1 MIRGIYILNDTSLVY
16 SKDYSESELTAELVR
31 FLVSLSEF
39 VKHVDIGEDIE
50 HMDIGPWRLFYTK
63 RDRFTFVALA
73 DKADDIAQINERLS
87 QLVNVFMREF
97 ANLALTN
104 QPLVGLD
111 EKVDEIAVTMVKVAI
126 LGYAG
131 VGKTTT
137 LHLLRGETLPL
148 IHDPTIGVSIKKL
161 PEEVENANIVL
172 WDLAGQSRFSI
183 LWAKMIANA
192 QVVIIVTDSTLE
204 NVLRSKKLVSLVKEE
219 VPDAK
224 IIGIANKQDLPTAL
238 TAERVGQILGIPT
251 YELVAIDI
259 SYRDRLIQIIR
270 KAILEGKRESKSAS
284 GSSSSSASA
293 SQ

>member
-1 MIRGIYILNDTSLVY
+1 MLGEQGNMLFF
-16 SKDYSESELTAELVR
+16 KDYAKSESKADLVE
-31 FLVSLSEF
+31 FLVNLTHFLKTVDLEDKTEF
-39 VKHVDIGEDIE
+39 MNVAVSRIFFAQ
-50 HMDIGPWRLFYTK
+50 RNT
-63 RDRFTFVALA
+63 FTFMFVA
-73 DKADDIAQINERLS
+73 DKADDPAQMDDKMG
-87 QLVNVFMREF
+87 QLVDTFMRDY
-97 ANLALTN
+97 ANLALAN
-104 QPLVGLD
+104 QPLDGYN

-126 LGYAG
+126 LGFAG

-148 IHDPTIGVSIKKL
+148 VHDPTIGVSIKKL

-204 NVLRSKKLVSLVKEE
+204 NVLRSKKLVTLVKDE

-238 TAERVGQILGIPT
+238 TPERVGQILGIPT

-270 KAILEGKRESKSAS
+270 RAILEGKADAKA
-284 GSSSSSASA
+284 A
-293 SQ
+293 

>member
-1 MIRGIYILNDTSLVY
+1 MIRGIYILGQNGNLVY
-16 SKDYSESELTAELVR
+16 NKEYASSESKEA
-31 FLVSLSEF
+31 LVSFLISLAGFLST
-39 VKHVDIGEDIE
+39 VNLQGKIE
-50 HMDIGPWRLFYTK
+50 YMNVASSRFFYTT
-63 RDRFTFVALA
+63 RSEFTFVFIA
-73 DKADDIAQINERLS
+73 DKADDTAQIEERIG
-87 QLVNVFMREF
+87 QLLEVFMRDY
-97 ANLALTN
+97 ANLAAAS
-104 QPLVGLD
+104 QPLDGFD
-111 EKVDEIAVTMVKVAI
+111 AKVDEIAVTMVKVAI
-126 LGYAG
+126 LGFAG

-148 IHDPTIGVSIKKL
+148 VHDPTIGVSIKKL

-204 NVLRSKKLVSLVKEE
+204 NVLRSKKLVTLVKEE
-219 VPDAK
+219 VPDAR

-238 TAERVGQILGIPT
+238 TPERVGQILGIAT

-270 KAILEGKRESKSAS
+270 KAILEGKADTK
-284 GSSSSSASA
+284 G
-293 SQ
+293 

>member
-1 MIRGIYILNDTSLVY
+1 MIRGVYVLGEQGNMIY
-16 SKDYSESELTAELVR
+16 SKDYAKSDSKSIMVE
-31 FLVSLSEF
+31 FLVNLTQFLHS
-39 VKHVDIGEDIE
+39 VDLDEKTE
-50 HMDIGPWRLFYTK
+50 HMNVAISRIFYSQRK
-63 RDRFTFVALA
+63 PFTFMFVA
-73 DKADDIAQINERLS
+73 DKADDASQIEEKMG
-87 QLVNVFMREF
+87 QLVDSFMRDY
-97 ANLALTN
+97 ANLALAN
-104 QPLVGLD
+104 QSLDGFD

-126 LGYAG
+126 LGFAG

-148 IHDPTIGVSIKKL
+148 VHDPTIGVSIKKL

-204 NVLRSKKLVSLVKEE
+204 NVLRSKKLVSLVKDE

-224 IIGIANKQDLPTAL
+224 VIGIANKQDLPTAL
-238 TAERVGQILGIPT
+238 TPERVGQILGIPT

-270 KAILEGKRESKSAS
+270 RAILEGKAEAKSA
-284 GSSSSSASA
+284 
-293 SQ
+293 

>member
-1 MIRGIYILNDTSLVY
+1 VIRSVYVLGEQGNMIY
-16 SKDYSESELTAELVR
+16 SKEYARTDAKENLVE
-31 FLVSLSEF
+31 FLVNLSQF
-39 VKHVDIGEDIE
+39 LKTVDLEEKTE
-50 HMDIGPWRLFYTK
+50 HMNAAITRIFYAK
-63 RDRFTFVALA
+63 RNPFTFMFVA
-73 DKADDIAQINERLS
+73 DKADDATQIDEKMG
-87 QLVNVFMREF
+87 QMVEFFMKDY
-97 ANLALTN
+97 ANLALAN
-104 QPLVGLD
+104 QPLDGFD

-126 LGYAG
+126 LGFAG

-148 IHDPTIGVSIKKL
+148 VHDPTIGVSIKKL

-224 IIGIANKQDLPTAL
+224 VIGIANKQDLPTAL
-238 TAERVGQILGIPT
+238 TPERVGQILGIPT

-259 SYRDRLIQIIR
+259 SYRDRLITIIR
-270 KAILEGKRESKSAS
+270 RAILEGKAEAKA
-284 GSSSSSASA
+284 A
-293 SQ
+293 

>member
-1 MIRGIYILNDTSLVY
+1 MIRSVYVLGDQGNMLY
-16 SKDYSESELTAELVR
+16 SKDYAKSDSKANLVE
-31 FLVSLSEF
+31 FLVNLTHF
-39 VKHVDIGEDIE
+39 LKTVDLENKTEYMNVAVSRIFFA
-50 HMDIGPWRLFYTK
+50 M
-63 RDRFTFVALA
+63 RDTFTFMFIA
-73 DKADDIAQINERLS
+73 DKADDATQIEEKMI
-87 QLVNVFMREF
+87 QLIDSFMRDF
-97 ANLALTN
+97 ANLALAN
-104 QPLVGLD
+104 QPLDGFD

-126 LGYAG
+126 LGFAG

-148 IHDPTIGVSIKKL
+148 VHDPTIGVSIKKL

-204 NVLRSKKLVSLVKEE
+204 NVLRSKKLVTLVKDE

-224 IIGIANKQDLPTAL
+224 VIGIANKQDLPTAL
-238 TAERVGQILGIPT
+238 TPERVGQILGIPT

-270 KAILEGKRESKSAS
+270 RAILEGKAEAKTA
-284 GSSSSSASA
+284 
-293 SQ
+293 

>member
-1 MIRGIYILNDTSLVY
+1 VIRSVYVLGEQGNMLY
-16 SKDYSESELTAELVR
+16 SKDYAKSESKADLVE
-31 FLVSLSEF
+31 FLVNLTHFLRTVNLEDKTEF
-39 VKHVDIGEDIE
+39 MNVAISRI
-50 HMDIGPWRLFYTK
+50 FFAQ
-63 RDRFTFVALA
+63 RDTFTFMFVA
-73 DKADDIAQINERLS
+73 DKADDSVQIEEKMD
-87 QLVNVFMREF
+87 QLVDSFMRDY
-97 ANLALTN
+97 ANLALAN
-104 QPLVGLD
+104 QPLDGFD

-126 LGYAG
+126 LGFAG

-148 IHDPTIGVSIKKL
+148 VHDPTIGVSIKKL

-204 NVLRSKKLVSLVKEE
+204 NVLRSKKLVTLVKDE

-224 IIGIANKQDLPTAL
+224 VIGIANKQDLPTAL
-238 TAERVGQILGIPT
+238 TPERVGQILGIPT

-270 KAILEGKRESKSAS
+270 RAILEGKAEAKA
-284 GSSSSSASA
+284 A
-293 SQ
+293 

>member
-1 MIRGIYILNDTSLVY
+1 MIRSVY
-16 SKDYSESELTAELVR
+16 VLGEQGNMLFFKDYAKSESKADLVE
-31 FLVSLSEF
+31 FLVNLTHFLKTVDLEDKTEF
-39 VKHVDIGEDIE
+39 MNVAVSRIFFAQ
-50 HMDIGPWRLFYTK
+50 RNT
-63 RDRFTFVALA
+63 FTFMFVA
-73 DKADDIAQINERLS
+73 DKADDPAQMDEKMG
-87 QLVNVFMREF
+87 QLVDTFMRDY
-97 ANLALTN
+97 ANLALAN
-104 QPLVGLD
+104 QPLDGYN

-126 LGYAG
+126 LGFAG

-148 IHDPTIGVSIKKL
+148 VHDPTIGVSIKKL

-204 NVLRSKKLVSLVKEE
+204 NVLRSKKLVTLVKDE

-224 IIGIANKQDLPTAL
+224 VIGIANKQDLPTAL
-238 TAERVGQILGIPT
+238 TPERVGQILGIPT

-270 KAILEGKRESKSAS
+270 RAILEGKADAKA
-284 GSSSSSASA
+284 A
-293 SQ
+293 

>member
-1 MIRGIYILNDTSLVY
+1 MIRSVYVLGEQGNMLY
-16 SKDYSESELTAELVR
+16 SKDYAKSESKADLVE
-31 FLVSLSEF
+31 FLVNLTHFLRTVDLENKTEF
-39 VKHVDIGEDIE
+39 MNVAISRI
-50 HMDIGPWRLFYTK
+50 FFAQ
-63 RDRFTFVALA
+63 RDTFTFMFVA
-73 DKADDIAQINERLS
+73 DKADDATQIEEKMD
-87 QLVNVFMREF
+87 QLVDSFMRDY
-97 ANLALTN
+97 ANLALAN
-104 QPLVGLD
+104 QPLDGFD

-126 LGYAG
+126 LGFAG

-148 IHDPTIGVSIKKL
+148 VHDPTIGVSIKKL

-204 NVLRSKKLVSLVKEE
+204 NVLRSKKLVTLVKDE

-224 IIGIANKQDLPTAL
+224 VIGIANKQDLPTAL
-238 TAERVGQILGIPT
+238 TPERVGQILGIPT

-270 KAILEGKRESKSAS
+270 RAILEGKAEAKA
-284 GSSSSSASA
+284 A
-293 SQ
+293 

>member
-1 MIRGIYILNDTSLVY
+1 MIVVIRSVYILENTGNIVFTKEYADSATNQTQIEFLINLTTFLDTIDLEDKTEFMNLAISRFFY
-16 SKDYSESELTAELVR
+16 AVR
-31 FLVSLSEF
+31 E
-39 VKHVDIGEDIE
+39 E
-50 HMDIGPWRLFYTK
+50 
-63 RDRFTFVALA
+63 FTFVFIA
-73 DKADDIAQINERLS
+73 DKADDANQIEEKIG
-87 QLVNVFMREF
+87 QLIDIFMSDF
-97 ANLALTN
+97 VQLARAH
-104 QPLVGLD
+104 QPLEGFP

-126 LGYAG
+126 LGFAG

-148 IHDPTIGVSIKKL
+148 VHDPTIGVSIKRL

-192 QVVIIVTDSTLE
+192 QVVVIVTDSTLE

-238 TAERVGQILGIPT
+238 TPERVGQILGIAT
-251 YELVAIDI
+251 FELVAIDI

-270 KAILEGKRESKSAS
+270 RAILEGKLDKKEI
-284 GSSSSSASA
+284 
-293 SQ
+293 

>member
-1 MIRGIYILNDTSLVY
+1 MIRRVYVLGEQGNMLY
-16 SKDYSESELTAELVR
+16 SKDYAKSESKADLVE
-31 FLVSLSEF
+31 FLVNLTHF
-39 VKHVDIGEDIE
+39 LRTVDLENKTE
-50 HMDIGPWRLFYTK
+50 HMNVASSRIFFAQ
-63 RDRFTFVALA
+63 RDSFTFVFIG
-73 DKADDIAQINERLS
+73 DKADDATQIEEKMI
-87 QLVNVFMREF
+87 QLVDSFMRDY
-97 ANLALTN
+97 ANLAMAN
-104 QPLVGLD
+104 QPVDGFD

-126 LGYAG
+126 LGFAG

-148 IHDPTIGVSIKKL
+148 VHDPTIGVSIKKL

-204 NVLRSKKLVSLVKEE
+204 NVLRSKKLVTLVKDE

-224 IIGIANKQDLPTAL
+224 VIGIANKQDLPTAL
-238 TAERVGQILGIPT
+238 TPERVGQILGIPT

-270 KAILEGKRESKSAS
+270 RAILEGKAEAKSA
-284 GSSSSSASA
+284 
-293 SQ
+293 

>member
-1 MIRGIYILNDTSLVY
+1 MNPLIRSVYVLERDGNIVFSKEYTQVESKKSLV
-16 SKDYSESELTAELVR
+16 EFLIGLTEFLNTVDLDEKPEFMNLSVSR
-31 FLVSLSEF
+31 F
-39 VKHVDIGEDIE
+39 
-50 HMDIGPWRLFYTK
+50 FYAIRK
-63 RDRFTFVALA
+63 EFTFVFIA
-73 DKADDIAQINERLS
+73 DKADDAEQIEEKIG
-87 QLVNVFMREF
+87 QLIDLFVDQYIDLAREH
-97 ANLALTN
+97 
-104 QPLVGLD
+104 QPLDGFG

-137 LHLLRGETLPL
+137 LRLLRGETLPL
-148 IHDPTIGVSIKKL
+148 VHDPTIGVSIKKL

-192 QVVIIVTDSTLE
+192 QVVVVVTDSTLE

-224 IIGIANKQDLPTAL
+224 LIGIANKQDLPTAL
-238 TAERVGQILGIPT
+238 TPERVGQILGVST
-251 YELVAIDI
+251 YELVAIDV

-270 KAILEGKRESKSAS
+270 KAILEGKSEKKVN
-284 GSSSSSASA
+284 
-293 SQ
+293 

>member
-1 MIRGIYILNDTSLVY
+1 VIRSVY
-16 SKDYSESELTAELVR
+16 VLGEQGNMLFFKDYAKSESKADLVE
-31 FLVSLSEF
+31 FLVNLTHFLRTVDLEDKTEF
-39 VKHVDIGEDIE
+39 MNVAVSRIFFAQ
-50 HMDIGPWRLFYTK
+50 RNT
-63 RDRFTFVALA
+63 FTFMFVA
-73 DKADDIAQINERLS
+73 DKADDPAQMDDKMG
-87 QLVNVFMREF
+87 QLVDAFMREY
-97 ANLALTN
+97 ANLALAN
-104 QPLVGLD
+104 QPLDGFN
-111 EKVDEIAVTMVKVAI
+111 ERVDEIAVTMVKVAI
-126 LGYAG
+126 LGFAG

-148 IHDPTIGVSIKKL
+148 VHDPTIGVSIKKL

-204 NVLRSKKLVSLVKEE
+204 NVLRSKKLVTLVKDE

-238 TAERVGQILGIPT
+238 TPERVGQILGIPT

-270 KAILEGKRESKSAS
+270 RAILEGKADAKA
-284 GSSSSSASA
+284 A
-293 SQ
+293 

>member
-1 MIRGIYILNDTSLVY
+1 MIRSVY
-16 SKDYSESELTAELVR
+16 VLGEQGNMLYFKDYAKSESKANLVE
-31 FLVSLSEF
+31 FLVNLTHF
-39 VKHVDIGEDIE
+39 LKTVDLEDKTEYMNVAISR
-50 HMDIGPWRLFYTK
+50 IFFAK
-63 RDRFTFVALA
+63 RDTFTFTFIA
-73 DKADDIAQINERLS
+73 DKADDATQIEEKMV
-87 QLVNVFMREF
+87 QLVDSFMRDY
-97 ANLALTN
+97 ANLALAN
-104 QPLVGLD
+104 QPLDGFD

-126 LGYAG
+126 LGFAG

-148 IHDPTIGVSIKKL
+148 VHDPTIGVSIKKL

-204 NVLRSKKLVSLVKEE
+204 NVLRSKKLVTLVKDE

-224 IIGIANKQDLPTAL
+224 VIGIANKQDLPTAL
-238 TAERVGQILGIPT
+238 TPERVGQILSIPT

-270 KAILEGKRESKSAS
+270 RAILEGKAEAKA
-284 GSSSSSASA
+284 A
-293 SQ
+293 

>member
-1 MIRGIYILNDTSLVY
+1 MIRSVYILEQTGNIIFTKEYAEIESRQTLV
-16 SKDYSESELTAELVR
+16 E
-31 FLVSLSEF
+31 FLVNLTSFLGSVDLEGKTEF
-39 VKHVDIGEDIE
+39 
-50 HMDIGPWRLFYTK
+50 MNLATSRFFYAV
-63 RDRFTFVALA
+63 RDDFTFIFVA
-73 DKADDIAQINERLS
+73 DKADDSAQIEEKVG
-87 QLVNVFMREF
+87 QLVDTFMRDYIEMARTHQSLDGF
-97 ANLALTN
+97 
-104 QPLVGLD
+104 D

-126 LGYAG
+126 LGFAG

-192 QVVIIVTDSTLE
+192 QVVVIVTDSTLE
-204 NVLRSKKLVSLVKEE
+204 NVLRSKKLVSLVKDE

-238 TAERVGQILGIPT
+238 TPERVGQILNVAT

-270 KAILEGKRESKSAS
+270 RAILEGKSEKKDN
-284 GSSSSSASA
+284 
-293 SQ
+293 

>member
-1 MIRGIYILNDTSLVY
+1 MIRGIYILGQESNMVY
-16 SKDYSESELTAELVR
+16 SKEYATSDSKSALIEFV
-31 FLVSLSEF
+31 VSLAEF
-39 VKHVDIGEDIE
+39 LSSVNLEQKTESMGLALARI
-50 HMDIGPWRLFYTK
+50 FYTVH
-63 RDRFTFVALA
+63 DPFTFVFIA
-73 DKADDIAQINERLS
+73 DKADDPAQIEERMG
-87 QLVNVFMREF
+87 QVVDIFMKDF
-97 ANLALTN
+97 ARLAEAN
-104 QPLVGLD
+104 QPLDGF
-111 EKVDEIAVTMVKVAI
+111 EAKVDEIAVTMVKVAI

-161 PEEVENANIVL
+161 PEEVQNANIVL

-219 VPDAK
+219 VPNAK
-224 IIGIANKQDLPTAL
+224 VIGIANKQDLPTAL
-238 TAERVGQILGIPT
+238 TPERVGQILGVT
-251 YELVAIDI
+251 TFELVAIDI

-270 KAILEGKRESKSAS
+270 KAILEGKDESKAS
-284 GSSSSSASA
+284 
-293 SQ
+293 

>member
-1 MIRGIYILNDTSLVY
+1 MIRSVYILGQQSNLVY
-16 SKDYSESELTAELVR
+16 SKEYATSESKASLIE
-31 FLVSLSEF
+31 FLVNLSQF
-39 VKHVDIGEDIE
+39 LTTVDLEEKTE
-50 HMDIGPWRLFYTK
+50 HMDLSVSRIFY
-63 RDRFTFVALA
+63 RVIEAYTFVFIA
-73 DKADDIAQINERLS
+73 DKADDAEQIEEKIG
-87 QLVNVFMREF
+87 QLVDVFMRDF
-97 ANLALTN
+97 VHLTAAS
-104 QPLVGLD
+104 QPLDGFD

-126 LGYAG
+126 LGFAG

-204 NVLRSKKLVSLVKEE
+204 NVLRSKKLVTLVTEE

-224 IIGIANKQDLPTAL
+224 VIGIANKQDLPTAL
-238 TAERVGQILGIPT
+238 TPERVGQILNIPT

-270 KAILEGKRESKSAS
+270 RAILEGKADIRT
-284 GSSSSSASA
+284 
-293 SQ
+293 

>member
-1 MIRGIYILNDTSLVY
+1 MIRSVYVLGEQGNMLY
-16 SKDYSESELTAELVR
+16 SKDYAKSESKSDLVE
-31 FLVSLSEF
+31 FLVNLTHFLGTIDLENKTEF
-39 VKHVDIGEDIE
+39 MNVASSRI
-50 HMDIGPWRLFYTK
+50 FFAQ
-63 RDRFTFVALA
+63 RDNFTIVFIA
-73 DKADDIAQINERLS
+73 DKADDATQIEDKMV
-87 QLVNVFMREF
+87 QLVDSFMRDY
-97 ANLALTN
+97 ANIAIAN
-104 QPLVGLD
+104 QSLDGFD

-126 LGYAG
+126 LGFAG

-148 IHDPTIGVSIKKL
+148 VHDPTIGVSIKKL

-204 NVLRSKKLVSLVKEE
+204 NVLRSKKLVTLVKDE

-224 IIGIANKQDLPTAL
+224 VIGIANKQDLPTAL
-238 TAERVGQILGIPT
+238 TPERVGQILGIPT

-270 KAILEGKRESKSAS
+270 RAILEGKAEAKA
-284 GSSSSSASA
+284 A
-293 SQ
+293 

>member
-1 MIRGIYILNDTSLVY
+1 MIRSVYVLGEQGNMLY
-16 SKDYSESELTAELVR
+16 SKDYAKSESKADLVE
-31 FLVSLSEF
+31 FLVNLTHFLRTVDLENKTEF
-39 VKHVDIGEDIE
+39 MNVAISRIFFAQ
-50 HMDIGPWRLFYTK
+50 RNS
-63 RDRFTFVALA
+63 FTFMFVA
-73 DKADDIAQINERLS
+73 DKADDSTQIEEKME
-87 QLVNVFMREF
+87 QLVDTFMRDY
-97 ANLALTN
+97 ANLALAN
-104 QPLVGLD
+104 QQLDGFD

-126 LGYAG
+126 LGFAG

-148 IHDPTIGVSIKKL
+148 VHDPTIGVSIKKL

-204 NVLRSKKLVSLVKEE
+204 NVLRSKKLVTLVKDE

-224 IIGIANKQDLPTAL
+224 VIGIANKQDLPTAL
-238 TAERVGQILGIPT
+238 TPERVGQILGVPT

-270 KAILEGKRESKSAS
+270 RAILEGKAEAKA
-284 GSSSSSASA
+284 A
-293 SQ
+293 